1 LHGVRVRPSCLVITL
16 LAASTATLA
25 AQRSPRDYPQWRGRD
40 RDGSASAF
48 AEPKSWPDHLT
59 RRWKV
64 GVGDGYATP
73 IVVGNSVFAFTRRD
87 GNEVMAALDAATGKE
102 IWKTA
107 YPAPYTLIS
116 AAAAHGMGPKSTP
129 LFYNGELYSVGNSGI
144 VSAFEAA
151 TGRLVWQKPAPSN
164 QDTYGASVSPVAD
177 GDVVIVH
184 AGDAGKLTALDAK
197 TGDVRWRWDGDSPAY
212 ASPIVVDL
220 GGTRQ
225 VVSVTDRYVVGLSR
239 TDGTLLW
246 QRPSPRLMHISPI
259 LHEDTIIVSG
269 RRDGISAFKPIKRD
283 GFWTTEVVWET
294 KEVSIFL
301 SNPVLVDDLLFG
313 LSERAS
319 GQFFAL
325 DAKTG
330 KVLWLGQPRQATNTA
345 VVKAGRLLFL
355 LNDNGELIVAR
366 ASTSGLEF
374 VKQYVVSESA
384 TWAQPAISGNR
395 VFVKDVSSLT
405 LWTVN

>member
-1 LHGVRVRPSCLVITL
+1 LIIL
-16 LAASTATLA
+16 LAASATTLA

-40 RDGSASAF
+40 REGSASAF
-48 AEPKSWPDHLT
+48 VEPKSWPDHLT

-64 GVGDGYATP
+64 EVGDGYATP
-73 IVVGNSVFAFTRRD
+73 IVVGDSVFAFTRRD

-102 IWKTA
+102 HWKTA

-116 AAAAHGMGPKSTP
+116 ATAAHGMGPKATP
-129 LFYNGELYSVGNSGI
+129 LFYKNKLYSVGNSGI

-151 TGRLVWQKPAPSN
+151 TGRLLWQKAAPSN
-164 QDTYGASVSPVAD
+164 QETYGASVSPIAD
-177 GDVVIVH
+177 DDVVIVH
-184 AGDAGKLTALDAK
+184 PGDAGRLTALNAN
-197 TGDVRWRWDGDSPAY
+197 TGDVRWRWDGDAPAY

-220 GGTRQ
+220 GGVRQ

-259 LHEDTIIVSG
+259 LHDDTIIVSG
-269 RRDGISAFKPIKRD
+269 RKEGLTAFKPIKRD
-283 GFWTTEVVWET
+283 GTWTTEVVWET

-313 LSERAS
+313 LSEHAS
-319 GQFFAL
+319 GQFFTI
-325 DAKTG
+325 DASTG
-330 KVLWLGQPRQATNTA
+330 KVLWLGPPRQATNTA

-355 LNDNGELIVAR
+355 LNDDGELIVGR
-366 ASTSGLEF
+366 GSRSGLEF
-374 VKQYVVSESA
+374 VNQYVVSESA

-395 VFVKDVSSLT
+395 VFVKDVSSLA

>member
-1 LHGVRVRPSCLVITL
+1 LHGVSVRPSRLLITL
-16 LAASTATLA
+16 LAASAATIA

-48 AEPKSWPDHLT
+48 VEPKPWPDHLT
-59 RRWKV
+59 LRWKV
-64 GVGDGYATP
+64 EVGDGYATP
-73 IVVGNSVFAFTRRD
+73 IVVGNCVFAFTRRD
-87 GNEVMAALDAATGKE
+87 GNEVMAALDSATGNE
-102 IWKTA
+102 LWKTA

-116 AAAAHGMGPKSTP
+116 AAAAHGMGPKATP
-129 LFYNGELYSVGNSGI
+129 LFYNGKLYSVGNSGI

-151 TGRLVWQKPAPSN
+151 TGRLLWQKPAPSN
-164 QDTYGASVSPVAD
+164 QETYGASVSPVAD
-177 GDVVIVH
+177 NDVVIVH
-184 AGDAGKLTALDAK
+184 AGDAGLLTALDAN
-197 TGDVRWRWDGDSPAY
+197 TGNVRWRWDGDAPAY
-212 ASPIVVDL
+212 ASPIVVDV
-220 GGTRQ
+220 GGMPQ

-269 RRDGISAFKPIKRD
+269 RSDGLTAFRPIRRDGT
-283 GFWTTEVVWET
+283 WTTEVVWET

-301 SNPVLVDDLLFG
+301 SNPVLVDDLMFG

-330 KVLWLGQPRQATNTA
+330 KVLWLGPPRQATNTA

-366 ASTSGLEF
+366 GSRSGLEF

-395 VFVKDVSSLT
+395 VLVKDVSSLA

>member
-1 LHGVRVRPSCLVITL
+1 MS
-16 LAASTATLA
+16 
-25 AQRSPRDYPQWRGRD
+25 
-40 RDGSASAF
+40 
-48 AEPKSWPDHLT
+48 
-59 RRWKV
+59 
-64 GVGDGYATP
+64 
-73 IVVGNSVFAFTRRD
+73 
-87 GNEVMAALDAATGKE
+87 
-102 IWKTA
+102 
-107 YPAPYTLIS
+107 
-116 AAAAHGMGPKSTP
+116 
-129 LFYNGELYSVGNSGI
+129 
-144 VSAFEAA
+144 
-151 TGRLVWQKPAPSN
+151 
-164 QDTYGASVSPVAD
+164 SVSREP
-177 GDVVIVH
+177 
-184 AGDAGKLTALDAK
+184 TA
-197 TGDVRWRWDGDSPAY
+197 
-212 ASPIVVDL
+212 
-220 GGTRQ
+220 
-225 VVSVTDRYVVGLSR
+225 
-239 TDGTLLW
+239 LLW

-283 GFWTTEVVWET
+283 RTWTTEVVWET

-301 SNPVLVDDLLFG
+301 SNPLLVDDLLFG

-330 KVLWLGQPRQATNTA
+330 TVLWLGQPRQATNTA

-366 ASTSGLEF
+366 ASRSGLEF

-395 VFVKDVSSLT
+395 VFVKDVSSLA